1 MTQPQTQPRKLGSTL
16 AAIPRDVWALGFVS
30 LFMDVSSEMIHSL
43 LPLFLVS
50 VLGASATAVGF
61 LEGTAESIVFITK
74 LFSGAISDWTGKRKP
89 LALVGYGMAALT
101 KPLFPI
107 ANSYAVVFAARVLD
121 RIGKGIRG
129 APRDA
134 LIADISPK
142 ELRGASF
149 GLRQS
154 LDTTGA
160 FIGPL
165 GATAIM
171 LSSGGNYR
179 LVFWIAV
186 IPALICVATLQF
198 MVHEPEAHHKPAAR
212 PAIQWS
218 ELRLFPRAFWWVTI
232 IGAVLTLAR
241 FSEAFLV
248 LRAQGLGLAA
258 AYVPM
263 AMVLMNVVS
272 AAASYPSG
280 HLSDRIDR
288 RLVLLGGTAALIA
301 ADAVLAAAG
310 SVRALLAG
318 ISLWGLHMG
327 VTQGLLSAMIADTAP
342 KERRGTAFGVFNAVS
357 GGVLLAASVIAGEL
371 WDRAGAPATFYAG
384 GVFAVLASGGLAVQ
398 ILTNRG
404 RPRELSAPRGV

>member
-1 MTQPQTQPRKLGSTL
+1 MNQPQTKFRRSSSTL
-16 AAIPRDVWALGFVS
+16 AAVPRDVWALGFVS
-30 LFMDVSSEMIHSL
+30 LFMDASSEMIHSL

-89 LALVGYGMAALT
+89 LALAGYGMAALT

-107 ANSYAVVFAARVLD
+107 ANSYATVFVARILD

-134 LIADISPK
+134 LITDISPK

-160 FIGPL
+160 FLGPL
-165 GATAIM
+165 SATAIM
-171 LSSGGNYR
+171 VLSGGNFR

-186 IPALICVATLQF
+186 APAIVCVATLLF
-198 MVHEPEAHHKPAAR
+198 WVHEPPDLQRASPR
-212 PAIQWS
+212 PPIHWR
-218 ELRLFPRAFWWVTI
+218 ELRFFGPAFWWITV

-248 LRAQGLGLAA
+248 LRAQALGLAA
-258 AYVPM
+258 AYVPL

-272 AAASYPSG
+272 AAASYPFG
-280 HLSDRIDR
+280 KLSDRIDR
-288 RLVLLGGTAALIA
+288 RIVLSGGTAVLICADVVLARAAGIPALLVGIA
-301 ADAVLAAAG
+301 A
-310 SVRALLAG
+310 
-318 ISLWGLHMG
+318 WGLHYG
-327 VTQGLLSAMIADTAP
+327 IIQGLLSAMIADAAP
-342 KERRGTAFGVFNAVS
+342 AERRGTAFGLFNVVS
-357 GGVLLAASVIAGEL
+357 GGVLLLSSVVAGEL
-371 WDRAGAPATFYAG
+371 WDRIGAPATFYAG
-384 GVFAVLASGGLAVQ
+384 AAFATLALIGLAVQ
-398 ILTNRG
+398 ILTYRG
-404 RPRELSAPRGV
+404 RSRELSAPRGV